1 MIGVGLCG
9 IVRRAAHGPTGVTAM
24 GIVEKTQARAPV
36 ADFGRFSIA
45 PFRRRAAR
53 RARNPAR
60 ASDALRQKDLD
71 RDGEGRYFIKFE

>member
-9 IVRRAAHGPTGVTAM
+9 IVRRAAHGPMGVTAM
-24 GIVEKTQARAPV
+24 GIVAKTQARAPV
-36 ADFGRFSIA
+36 ADFG
-45 PFRRRAAR
+45 PFRSRRFVEGLGDGLETLR
-53 RARNPAR
+53 M